1 MGWLAVITGLIKLAS
16 VVAQWAS
23 DRQLIK
29 AGEAQAVAA
38 GAAVINQPASWFQL
52 TSDDAGDNEVEV
64 GQAVN
69 YTLEFVEDLR

>member
-1 MGWLAVITGLIKLAS
+1 MGWLTLITGLIKLAS

-38 GAAVINQPASWFQL
+38 GNTETLNALAKVQASRVAL
-52 TSDDAGDNEVEV
+52 DDPGSGRAERVRDKFTRPE
-64 GQAVN
+64 
-69 YTLEFVEDLR
+69 

>member
-1 MGWLAVITGLIKLAS
+1 VGWLAVITGLIKLAS

-38 GAAVINQPASWFQL
+38 GNTETLNALAKVQASRVAL
-52 TSDDAGDNEVEV
+52 DDPSTGRADRVRDRFTRPE
-64 GQAVN
+64 
-69 YTLEFVEDLR
+69 

>member
-38 GAAVINQPASWFQL
+38 GNTETLNALAKVQASRVAL
-52 TSDDAGDNEVEV
+52 DDPSTVRADRVRDRFTRPE
-64 GQAVN
+64 
-69 YTLEFVEDLR
+69 

>member
-38 GAAVINQPASWFQL
+38 GNTETLNALAKVQASRVAL
-52 TSDDAGDNEVEV
+52 DDPSTGRADRVRRRFERPE
-64 GQAVN
+64 GQ
-69 YTLEFVEDLR
+69 